1 MTDTQLLHQ
10 FAVQNL
16 LPEKYLLG
24 ELSGADLEDFER
36 HIFECETCFETVKA
50 GQVFTETIAAGV
62 SAPRTSWWQ
71 RIKEFCARTFS
82 NSSEEG
88 QQ

>member
-16 LPEKYLLG
+16 LPAKYLLG
-24 ELSGADLEDFER
+24 ELSGADREDFEQ
-36 HIFECETCFETVKA
+36 HMFECDTCFESVKA
-50 GQVFTETIAAGV
+50 GQVLKQSIAAGI

-71 RIKEFCARTFS
+71 RLREFCARTFS